1 MSYEKQTW
9 TNNVSVA
16 NENRMNHIENGIY
29 QNSLDIENAQ
39 TDIETAQTDI
49 EGLQTEF
56 AKKSIITI
64 GLNADT
70 STTSTT
76 AYQNIDLSLTNE
88 VGKVGTKLSLSS
100 GKVLIGAGVSK
111 ILVSGKIQTQGEGSQ
126 WGIAIRKNS
135 NTALAENFE
144 GTPGTS
150 WSSLVIPPIP
160 ASVTQGDTIKLSIYH
175 NVANTTKPIKAYG
188 GRGTYLTV
196 EVID

>member
-1 MSYEKQTW
+1 MSYTKQTW

-16 NENRMNHIENGIY
+16 NESRLNHIENGIY
-29 QNSLDIENAQ
+29 QNSIN
-39 TDIETAQTDI
+39 IETAQTDI
-49 EGLQTEF
+49 EGLQTES

-64 GLNADT
+64 GLAADT
-70 STTSTT
+70 TTTTTTS
-76 AYQNIDLSLTNE
+76 AYQNIDLSLTNQ

-111 ILVSGKIQTQGEGSQ
+111 ILVSGKIQTQGDGSQ
-126 WGIAIRKNS
+126 WGISIRKNS
-135 NTALAENFE
+135 STALAENYE

-175 NVANTTKPIKAYG
+175 NVANTTKTIRAYG